1 MDQLLENPQAIFL
14 LVFMAIAFLKFIGK
28 KLKGENNEENS
39 EQAQEPL
46 EYESVRQQILEEQR
60 SVDAAPVPSAEQPSR
75 NAPDQLSILDFIV
88 PSDTRKPTNS
98 SPPPLPA
105 SQPATPRKTDTGPSA
120 VRQAAAKPSLT
131 PAEARALEN
140 LRKRRVDPPIAKR
153 SPSRRSIRQQLA
165 GPAAARDAII
175 LGEILGPPRGQH
187 SFSKLGPLDN
197 G

>member
-28 KLKGENNEENS
+28 NLKGENNEENA

-46 EYESVRQQILEEQR
+46 EYESMRQQILEEQR

-88 PSDTRKPTNS
+88 PSDTRKPENS

-105 SQPATPRKTDTGPSA
+105 SQPATPRRTDTGPSA
-120 VRQAAAKPSLT
+120 VRQAAAKPSLR